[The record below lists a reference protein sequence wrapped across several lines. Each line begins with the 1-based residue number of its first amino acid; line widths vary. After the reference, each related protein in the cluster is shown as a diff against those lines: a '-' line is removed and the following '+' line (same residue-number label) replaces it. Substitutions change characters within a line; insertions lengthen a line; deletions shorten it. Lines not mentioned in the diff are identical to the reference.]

1 MARRKSIPKVDTF
14 KNSALANDYTFMQ
27 YYQRLLELS
36 ISMFEWQK
44 LPPTVD
50 SRFIELGLF
59 ERGSMLFFRD
69 DVMEELCLPA
79 LLGGQLD
86 VYNTPISR
94 EAYASNGYRNR
105 LDASN
110 SVIVWNNM
118 LRSPSFQNIYQY
130 SYRLYEIDRTI
141 DVNVRAQKT
150 PVLIQCSENERLTMQ
165 NLYMQYDGNTPV
177 IYGDDSLNP
186 DSLKVLKTDAPYLA
200 DKLYSLKTNI
210 WNEALT
216 YLGIPNVSEQKK
228 ERLISDEVQRGMG
241 GTIASRFS
249 RLHARQ
255 QACEDINKMF
265 GLDVWCE
272 FRQDIPSKEVGD
284 ILDE

>member
-1 MARRKSIPKVDTF
+1 MGRKRNTLPKIDTF
-14 KNSALANDYTFMQ
+14 KNSAMANNYSFMQ
-27 YYQRLLELS
+27 YYQRLMELS
-36 ISMFEWQK
+36 ISMFEWRN
-44 LPPTVD
+44 LPDTVD
-50 SRFIELGLF
+50 SRFLELGLF
-59 ERGSMLFFRD
+59 ERGSMLFLRD
-69 DVMEELCLPA
+69 EVLGELALPA

-105 LDASN
+105 LDTTN
-110 SVIVWNNM
+110 SVIIWNNM
-118 LRSPSFQNIYQY
+118 LREPSFQNIYQY

-150 PVLIQCSENERLTMQ
+150 PVLIQCTENERLTMQ
-165 NLYMQYDGNTPV
+165 NLYKEYEGNAPV

-186 DSLKVLKTDAPYLA
+186 DALKVLKTDAPYLA

-216 YLGIPNVSEQKK
+216 YLGIPNVSEQKR
-228 ERLISDEVQRGMG
+228 ERLVTDEVQRGMG
-241 GTIASRFS
+241 GTLASRFS

-255 QACEDINKMF
+255 QACEDINRMF
-265 GLDVWCE
+265 NLNIWCE
-272 FRQDIPSKEVGD
+272 FRQDVDNGGAVI
-284 ILDE
+284 DE

>member
-1 MARRKSIPKVDTF
+1 MGRKRNTLPKLDTF
-14 KNSALANDYTFMQ
+14 KNSAMANNTTFMQ
-27 YYQRLLELS
+27 YYQRLMELS
-36 ISMFEWQK
+36 VSMFDWQN
-44 LPPTVD
+44 LPDTVD
-50 SRFIELGLF
+50 SRFLELGLF

-69 DVMEELCLPA
+69 DVMGDLALPA

-105 LDASN
+105 LGANN
-110 SVIVWNNM
+110 SVIIWNNM
-118 LRSPSFQNIYQY
+118 LREPSFQNIYQY

-150 PVLIQCSENERLTMQ
+150 PILIQCTENERLTMQ
-165 NLYMQYDGNTPV
+165 NLYMQYDGNAPI
-177 IYGDDSLNP
+177 IYGDESLNP

-200 DKLYSLKTNI
+200 DKLYALKTNI

-216 YLGIPNVSEQKK
+216 YLGIPNVSEQKR
-228 ERLISDEVQRGMG
+228 ERLVTDEVQRGMG
-241 GTIASRFS
+241 GTLASRFS

-255 QACEDINKMF
+255 QACEQVNKMF
-265 GLDVWCE
+265 GLNIWCE
-272 FRQDIPSKEVGD
+272 FRQDVDKGGELV
-284 ILDE
+284 DE